1 MTQILTGVKNS
12 LMDQYKYI
20 FSLDGVALQFTP
32 NAVSRIAQRSLSN
45 KTGARG
51 LHTEMETVL
60 LPHMYN
66 LSKYR
71 AEGTDRVVIDSD
83 QVDQPLPLWED
94 NV

>member
-1 MTQILTGVKNS
+1 
-12 LMDQYKYI
+12 
-20 FSLDGVALQFTP
+20 
-32 NAVSRIAQRSLSN
+32 
-45 KTGARG
+45 
-51 LHTEMETVL
+51 METVL

-71 AEGTDRVVIDSD
+71 SEGTDRVVIDSD